1 MKTIMA
7 CCLLCLPLKN
17 LHLTSSYG
25 YRLHPVTGKY
35 AFHAGVDL
43 RAKHD
48 TVFAIMDGSVNA
60 VGYNDF
66 LGIYIRLD
74 HSGDIQ
80 SLYSHLSRVFVGSG
94 ETIEAGDPIGIT
106 GATGRVTGEHLHFS
120 ILYRRQYIDPMEFL
134 YQTLNN
140 KNHE

>member
-17 LHLTSSYG
+17 LRITSSYG
-25 YRLHPVTGKY
+25 YRHHPVTGKY

-48 TVFAIMDGSVNA
+48 TVYAIMDGSVND
-60 VGYNDF
+60 VGYNNF

-74 HSGDIQ
+74 HEDFQ
-80 SLYSHLSRVFVGSG
+80 SSYGHLSRVFVAPG

-106 GATGRVTGEHLHFS
+106 GASGRVTGEHLHFS
-120 ILYRRQYIDPMEFL
+120 ISYHGQYIDPIKFL
-134 YQTLNN
+134 YQLLINQ
-140 KNHE
+140 NHE

>member
-17 LHLTSSYG
+17 LRITSSYG
-25 YRLHPVTGKY
+25 YRHHPVTGKY

-48 TVFAIMDGSVNA
+48 TVYAVMDGSVND
-60 VGYNDF
+60 VGYNNF
-66 LGIYIRLD
+66 LGIYIRLEHED
-74 HSGDIQ
+74 FQ
-80 SLYSHLSRVFVGSG
+80 SLYGHLSRVFVVPG

-106 GATGRVTGEHLHFS
+106 GASGRVTGEHLHFS
-120 ILYRRQYIDPMEFL
+120 ISYHGQYIDPIKFL
-134 YQTLNN
+134 YQLLINQ
-140 KNHE
+140 NHE